1 MFEQDYIM
9 RLIRE
14 MVRALLKLLFHID
27 TQSPTADMFE
37 DAEMKKQAE
46 YLQRLVDDGKINE
59 AEQELFDMVDRNNRN
74 ILGVALVFYSYL
86 NDKEDGWLTE
96 NGFSREEIKQG
107 IEDIVSA
114 YGIDGFGEIFLED
127 E

>member
-14 MVRALLKLLFHID
+14 MVRALLKLMFHID
-27 TQSPTADMFE
+27 TQTPTAEMFE
-37 DAEMKKQAE
+37 DVEMKKTAE
-46 YLQRLVDDGKINE
+46 HLQRLVDDGKINE
-59 AEQELFDMVDRNNRN
+59 AEQKLFDMVDRNSRN

-86 NDKEDGWLTE
+86 NDKDDGWLME

>member
-14 MVRALLKLLFHID
+14 MVRALIKLLFNID
-27 TQSPTADMFE
+27 TPSPTADMFE
-37 DAEMKKQAE
+37 DIEMKKTAE
-46 YLQRLVDDGKINE
+46 RLQGMADAGKINE
-59 AEQELFDMVDRNNRN
+59 AEQELFDMVDENNKKT
-74 ILGVALVFYSYL
+74 LGVALVFYSYL
-86 NDKEDGWLTE
+86 NEKDDSFLIE

-114 YGIDGFGEIFLED
+114 YGMDGFGEIFLND

>member
-1 MFEQDYIM
+1 M

>member
-27 TQSPTADMFE
+27 TQSPTTDMFE

>member
-37 DAEMKKQAE
+37 DVEMKKQAE

>member
-37 DAEMKKQAE
+37 DTEMKKQAE